1 MKKGKAIVEELPAMP
16 IAMDNSTGALQGD
29 SLVVFSDRI
38 LYSLNLADVQQGWKF
53 RTKTSAQRLQP
64 VSGFVGGDFCVWGGY
79 KQKTDEA
86 EASLSSDGMRFHNDS
101 IIAIDG
107 PRHPTHQEKLSLCGA
122 AAVNLNAD
130 MVVVMGGVD
139 NDIFLHALN
148 SPAPDYLTHPSEWY
162 RFSPWLFSYG
172 RKGWNPV
179 GQSRHVARAGASL
192 VAHKGILYLIGGEL
206 KPGIRVPS
214 VCRITIP

>member
-1 MKKGKAIVEELPAMP
+1 MTDLNEALGSSRCFEALPYVWPGTRTLEGGIVNSALGSLAAYTVQGEISDAPA
-16 IAMDNSTGALQGD
+16 
-29 SLVVFSDRI
+29 
-38 LYSLNLADVQQGWKF
+38 GWP
-53 RTKTSAQRLQP
+53 L
-64 VSGFVGGDFCVWGGY
+64 
-79 KQKTDEA
+79 
-86 EASLSSDGMRFHNDS
+86 
-101 IIAIDG
+101 
-107 PRHPTHQEKLSLCGA
+107 RHPTHQEKLSLCGA